1 MELDEL
7 KKSWNALDEHLKD
20 KKIVNDKEISLLI
33 NHATNHINAISRL
46 NKRLRIISLTIV
58 ALFIFALIYE
68 GVFPDIYYQIILI
81 ALIPALAWDLF
92 SARYLSDTK
101 IDELPLVNVISR
113 FNRIHRWVIRERIIG
128 IGFILFMATFFF
140 FHRQVWQHGTGM
152 IVFFFVIWIIGLF
165 IPLWIYRK
173 NLGRLREINKNLEE
187 LKEIKDNL

>member
-20 KKIVNDKEISLLI
+20 KKIVNDEEISMLI

-46 NKRLRIISLTIV
+46 NKRLRIISLTII
-58 ALFIFALIYE
+58 ALFIFALIYD

-113 FNRIHRWVIRERIIG
+113 FNHIHRWMIRERIIG
-128 IGFILFMATFFF
+128 IGFIVFMATFFF
-140 FHRQVWQHGTGM
+140 FHRQVWQHGIGM
-152 IVFFFVIWIIGLF
+152 IIFFFVIWAIGLF

-173 NLGRLREINKNLEE
+173 NLGRLREIKKNLGE
-187 LKEIKDNL
+187 LKEMKGNL